1 MNRAQ
6 KRIWLKL
13 AVSVAGLLVMS
24 GALALIKFNDLQI
37 ADKEDHTSLRVL
49 GLLCTI
55 PLILIVILDWGWKRK
70 RIYDER
76 DLHIER
82 RSLIIGVLAVFFF
95 LAGAAMILLVLRP
108 LGSINVYFLPSL
120 VYLACFVWI
129 LVSSIAALIQ
139 YGRGGKDGE
148 K

>member
-24 GALALIKFNDLQI
+24 GAPALIKFNDLQI